1 MRLSDGGTQKDR
13 DTAYRMAGRDRR
25 RGDMENPVARVSEES
40 GEARLRA
47 SQLLDSTLPRKA
59 SKRVHLVTVP

>member
-1 MRLSDGGTQKDR
+1 MGG
-13 DTAYRMAGRDRR
+13 RR
-25 RGDMENPVARVSEES
+25 RIEIQPIGWLAAIVGGVAWKIRLPVNSEES
-40 GEARLRA
+40 GEARLRT